1 MKFTNKSIWAL
12 LIIIQIILGTGASL
26 LLLSATKTDSGVVS
40 FKAGEIELNGVTVE
54 YAREVISDYYT
65 EQINNGELKIEIN
78 GIPFSIPYQD
88 IDVNVDIDKTIEN
101 IKNRMPENGFE
112 KLFSGSISYDAA
124 PVFTYNSGKLIRRC
138 EELLSHYKTEPVG
151 EFYKIENGS
160 LTLVPGIPGLS
171 IDYKKLEQEL
181 RALIFASDGPFRINI
196 NDSPV
201 VIKKL
206 AEPVYKEPFNTLVS
220 NSNIEFDS
228 DLNEKVINAKNSFD
242 CTIVENNHELR
253 LDTILD
259 FSLFSGDMEEDLLN
273 RLATALYQAALPI
286 DGIKVL
292 NRKPAQKAVSYAEPG
307 LEAVIEGEGA
317 NLVLKNETGKPLML
331 LSDITLDKFYIYVA
345 STGDI
350 ATGTITVEKKDI
362 VPPPVI
368 TVVNTSLSP
377 KVTRV
382 VSEGIPGYTAY
393 VTRTINGKTEEISR
407 DKYQPVS
414 RTVETGAKP
423 VSSSSK

>member
-181 RALIFASDGPFRINI
+181 RALIFASDGPFKINI

-206 AEPVYKEPFNTLVS
+206 AEPVYKEPFNALVS

-242 CTIVENNHELR
+242 CIIVENNHELR

>member
-1 MKFTNKSIWAL
+1 M
-12 LIIIQIILGTGASL
+12 

-181 RALIFASDGPFRINI
+181 RALIFASDGPFKINI

-206 AEPVYKEPFNTLVS
+206 AEPVYKEPFNALVS

>member
-1 MKFTNKSIWAL
+1 M
-12 LIIIQIILGTGASL
+12 

-181 RALIFASDGPFRINI
+181 RALIFASDGPFKINI

>member
-242 CTIVENNHELR
+242 CIIVENNHELR

-350 ATGTITVEKKDI
+350 AIGTITVEKKDI

>member
-12 LIIIQIILGTGASL
+12 LIIIQIILGTGVSL

-181 RALIFASDGPFRINI
+181 RALIFASDGPFKINI

-206 AEPVYKEPFNTLVS
+206 AEPVYKEPFNALVS

>member
-181 RALIFASDGPFRINI
+181 RALIFASDGPFKINI

-206 AEPVYKEPFNTLVS
+206 AEPVYKEPFNALVS

>member
-181 RALIFASDGPFRINI
+181 RALIFASDGPFKINI

-242 CTIVENNHELR
+242 CIIVENNHELR

>member
-1 MKFTNKSIWAL
+1 
-12 LIIIQIILGTGASL
+12 
-26 LLLSATKTDSGVVS
+26 
-40 FKAGEIELNGVTVE
+40 
-54 YAREVISDYYT
+54 
-65 EQINNGELKIEIN
+65 
-78 GIPFSIPYQD
+78 
-88 IDVNVDIDKTIEN
+88 
-101 IKNRMPENGFE
+101 
-112 KLFSGSISYDAA
+112 
-124 PVFTYNSGKLIRRC
+124 
-138 EELLSHYKTEPVG
+138 LLSHYKTEPVG

-242 CTIVENNHELR
+242 CIIVENNHELR

>member
-12 LIIIQIILGTGASL
+12 LIIIQIILGTGVSL

-242 CTIVENNHELR
+242 CIIVENNHELR

>member
-1 MKFTNKSIWAL
+1 M
-12 LIIIQIILGTGASL
+12 

-242 CTIVENNHELR
+242 CIIVENNHELR

>member
-1 MKFTNKSIWAL
+1 M
-12 LIIIQIILGTGASL
+12 

-206 AEPVYKEPFNTLVS
+206 AEPVYKEPFNALVS

>member
-1 MKFTNKSIWAL
+1 M
-12 LIIIQIILGTGASL
+12 

-181 RALIFASDGPFRINI
+181 RALIFASDGPFKINI

-242 CTIVENNHELR
+242 CIIVENNHELR

>member
-242 CTIVENNHELR
+242 CIIVENNHELR

>member
-206 AEPVYKEPFNTLVS
+206 AEPVYKEPFNALVS

>member
-1 MKFTNKSIWAL
+1 
-12 LIIIQIILGTGASL
+12 L

-181 RALIFASDGPFRINI
+181 RALIFASDGPFKINI

-206 AEPVYKEPFNTLVS
+206 AEPVYKEPFNALVS

>member
-1 MKFTNKSIWAL
+1 M
-12 LIIIQIILGTGASL
+12 

-206 AEPVYKEPFNTLVS
+206 AEPVYKEPFNALVS

-242 CTIVENNHELR
+242 CIIVENNHELR

>member
-1 MKFTNKSIWAL
+1 M
-12 LIIIQIILGTGASL
+12 

-181 RALIFASDGPFRINI
+181 RALIFASDGPFKINI

-206 AEPVYKEPFNTLVS
+206 AEPVYKEPFNALVS

-292 NRKPAQKAVSYAEPG
+292 NRKPAQKVVSYAEPG

>member
-242 CTIVENNHELR
+242 CIIVENNHELR

-393 VTRTINGKTEEISR
+393 VTRTINGKTDEISR

>member
-1 MKFTNKSIWAL
+1 M
-12 LIIIQIILGTGASL
+12 

>member
-1 MKFTNKSIWAL
+1 M
-12 LIIIQIILGTGASL
+12 

-181 RALIFASDGPFRINI
+181 RALIFASDGPFKINI

-206 AEPVYKEPFNTLVS
+206 AEPVYKEPFNALVS

-242 CTIVENNHELR
+242 CIIVENNHELR

>member
-206 AEPVYKEPFNTLVS
+206 AEPVYKEPFNALVS

-242 CTIVENNHELR
+242 CIIVENNHELR